1 MRIKASVWLQ
11 CQARLGNLRHPRM
24 SRTLIK
30 AQVVFLN
37 LLIFAGI
44 AAGQQSFVVGVCTHF
59 GQNKGD
65 VQANLGL
72 IQQLGVNSI
81 RDEVFWQGVEHER
94 GHYAIPR
101 NSEYFV
107 NAAAAA
113 GLKPLLSLDYG
124 NPLYDR
130 GDKPTS
136 DEAIQAYARY
146 AEFVVR
152 HFQGKV
158 SMYEIWNEWNGGV
171 GKTTP
176 GTPEAYVKLLKVV
189 YPRLKAIDPKLVII
203 AGAVSGGGVRGPWL
217 KQMLDAGALQSADA
231 ISFHQ
236 YIFSSNGNGK
246 LPETLLQNINK
257 VEDLVRTYNN
267 NQDFPLFL
275 TETGWPT
282 NSGKSATS
290 LQEAGDLAAQ
300 TVLLTH
306 SLSFLKGMW
315 WYDFQD
321 DGSRPEN
328 PEDNFGLV
336 HVDLTPKP
344 GFIAIG
350 SVMRWLRG
358 AEFTSLLKVSD
369 STVHGV
375 EFKLPDGQTGV
386 AMWKFGPGSSR
397 VKVKGANALQTALAN
412 SPSNAGSSTQIEV
425 TQTPVWLTGSSLQ
438 IQ

>member
-1 MRIKASVWLQ
+1 MKWLLAKS
-11 CQARLGNLRHPRM
+11 QAVLLG
-24 SRTLIK
+24 S
-30 AQVVFLN
+30 
-37 LLIFAGI
+37 LIFAGM
-44 AAGQQSFVVGVCTHF
+44 AVAQQSFVVGVCTHF

-65 VQANLGL
+65 VQANLNL

-81 RDEVFWQGVEHER
+81 RDEVFWQGVEPER

-130 GDKPTS
+130 ADKPTS
-136 DEAIQAYARY
+136 DEAIEAYARY

-176 GTPEAYVKLLKVV
+176 GTPEAYVKLLKIV

-236 YIFSSNGNGK
+236 YIFSSNGPGK
-246 LPETLLQNINK
+246 LPETLLQNIAK
-257 VEDLVRTYNN
+257 VEELIRTYNN

-282 NSGKSATS
+282 NTGKSATS

-306 SLSFLKGMW
+306 SLSYLQGMW

-321 DGSRPEN
+321 DGLNPEKT
-328 PEDNFGLV
+328 EDNFGLV
-336 HVDLTPKP
+336 HIDLTPKP
-344 GFIAIG
+344 GFVAIR
-350 SVMRWLRG
+350 SVMRWLQG
-358 AEFTSLLKVSD
+358 ADFTSLLKISD

-375 EFKLPDGQTGV
+375 EFRLPDGQTGV

-397 VKVKGANALQTALAN
+397 VRVNGANTLQTALAN
-412 SPSNAGSSTQIEV
+412 SPSSAGSSTQIEV